1 MSRKR
6 KRGCRK
12 RIRYTARK
20 EEVKREEFKVKILD
34 SVNVNKKG
42 VQDWRKENAEF
53 ERSDLGSNKR
63 STWTARKAEKSG
75 VGEKIKIHQGE
86 RGNKQKEKNK
96 QRG

>member
-1 MSRKR
+1 MSRER
-6 KRGCRK
+6 KRRCRK

-20 EEVKREEFKVKILD
+20 EEVKREEFKVKMLD
-34 SVNVNKKG
+34 SVNVNKRG

-53 ERSDLGSNKR
+53 ERSDLGRIGK
-63 STWTARKAEKSG
+63 APGQPRKVEKS
-75 VGEKIKIHQGE
+75 VAGEKIKIHQGE